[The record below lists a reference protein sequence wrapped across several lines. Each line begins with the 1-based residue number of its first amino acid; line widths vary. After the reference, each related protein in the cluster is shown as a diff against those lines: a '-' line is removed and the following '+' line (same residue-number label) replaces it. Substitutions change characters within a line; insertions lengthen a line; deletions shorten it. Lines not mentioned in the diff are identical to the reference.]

1 MSRRRPLAA
10 ALVMLLGGAVSACG
24 GDGSE
29 ASTSANSAI
38 PSTAA
43 DVSSTTAST
52 STTADPATTASAPTT
67 TTAVPTTTTQPTP
80 PTTVDPKTIVDADVA
95 RRIASMD
102 LRTKLAMLVF
112 VGFNTGYGGNAG
124 STSPEAFEAVV
135 NMGVGGVFIGRKEVN
150 LFGAPPVVAAS
161 NADLPLL
168 IATDGEGGRVDIWA
182 DLAEPLPP
190 AAEMGRLDGATIE
203 TMSAAHGS
211 DLRALGVN
219 VNFAPMLDIA
229 GGPNPLGDR
238 TWGDT
243 VEEVVAGTTAFSRGM
258 CASGVW
264 PTFKHFPGH
273 GRSDYDADIRPA
285 TTPAWDE
292 MATFDVEPFRQLVD
306 LFGSQSLIMSG
317 HIDVPGLTS
326 EGRPFSLDPPAM
338 AQLRADVG
346 FDGVIVTDELA
357 EMGAITMRDLSI
369 PEAASQAVAAG
380 NDMLLFFGGPT
391 EISAVI
397 DRLAQDVESGATPV
411 ARIDEAVGR
420 ILRLRLSRSCSL
432 T

>member
-1 MSRRRPLAA
+1 MKARWVIAA
-10 ALVMLLGGAVSACG
+10 MVVQLGGAVTACG
-24 GDGSE
+24 DGGSA
-29 ASTSANSAI
+29 ASTSATSAV
-38 PSTAA
+38 PPTEA
-43 DVSSTTAST
+43 DASSTTAST
-52 STTADPATTASAPTT
+52 STSTDPATTAALIA
-67 TTAVPTTTTQPTP
+67 TTAVPTTATQPAP

-285 TTPAWDE
+285 TTPPWDE
-292 MATFDVEPFRQLVD
+292 MSSFDVEPFRQLVD

-391 EISAVI
+391 EITAVI